1 MRCEF
6 SWSGV
11 TRRFLTESD
20 METDALPTVIES
32 GSEKEEERGL
42 DFLPQDIIIDSV
54 LSPLGLSL
62 FTAIDILTSSVHFC
76 MERRRSGI

>member
-1 MRCEF
+1 MTD
-6 SWSGV
+6 G
-11 TRRFLTESD
+11 TNAAESD
-20 METDALPTVIES
+20 MGTDALPIVIDS
-32 GSEKEEERGL
+32 GKEEERGL

-62 FTAIDILTSSVHFC
+62 FTAIEILTSSVHFC

>member
-1 MRCEF
+1 
-6 SWSGV
+6 
-11 TRRFLTESD
+11 

-42 DFLPQDIIIDSV
+42 DFLPEDTIITLV
-54 LSPLGLSL
+54 LSLRLSL
-62 FTAIDILTSSVHFC
+62 FTAIQVLMSQRHLC